1 MIAAARW
8 RGSSWLRR
16 GCPCGSPWLPGSWRC
31 SCARSEWN
39 EPRHRLQVTSCH
51 PRTTRGRRRPWVGRW
66 PRGRRGDR
74 AHAARAPG
82 GERERS
88 PAGIPM
94 RPRRKPPQVVPMPGE
109 LGGHKGEALTK
120 LEDEEV
126 RASREPTHG
135 AASTGRQECKGYKI
149 TLQEYEEN
157 ADKKRQ
163 QIEFSDL
170 NI

>member
-1 MIAAARW
+1 
-8 RGSSWLRR
+8 
-16 GCPCGSPWLPGSWRC
+16 
-31 SCARSEWN
+31 
-39 EPRHRLQVTSCH
+39 
-51 PRTTRGRRRPWVGRW
+51 
-66 PRGRRGDR
+66 
-74 AHAARAPG
+74 
-82 GERERS
+82 
-88 PAGIPM
+88 
-94 RPRRKPPQVVPMPGE
+94 MPGE

-126 RASREPTHG
+126 RASREPTRG

>member
-1 MIAAARW
+1 MV
-8 RGSSWLRR
+8 
-16 GCPCGSPWLPGSWRC
+16 CPVSGRTAQVYRCGALAGVRSGASWRPG
-31 SCARSEWN
+31 A
-39 EPRHRLQVTSCH
+39 HRQ
-51 PRTTRGRRRPWVGRW
+51 G
-66 PRGRRGDR
+66 
-74 AHAARAPG
+74 PG

-126 RASREPTHG
+126 RASREPTRG

-157 ADKKRQ
+157 ADKKCQ